1 MWWVIG
7 AIALFIMLFCYCACV
22 LAGRA
27 DGKKREWFGQE
38 EEGALKSIPPE
49 KELSDKLGSEIYS
62 TTEPSYLLLSGS
74 SLLGTRKKIQIQL
87 SKSRI

>member
-27 DGKKREWFGQE
+27 DSKKREWFSQE

-49 KELSDKLGSEIYS
+49 KELLDKSGGEICS
-62 TTEPSYLLLSGS
+62 TPEPSSLLLSGS
-74 SLLGTRKKIQIQL
+74 GLLGPRKKIQIQL